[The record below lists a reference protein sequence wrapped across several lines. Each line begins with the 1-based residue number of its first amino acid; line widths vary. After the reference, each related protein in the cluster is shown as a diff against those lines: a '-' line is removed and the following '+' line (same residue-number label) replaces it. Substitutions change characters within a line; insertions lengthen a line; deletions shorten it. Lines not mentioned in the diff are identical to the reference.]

1 MVISAA
7 TITTVVRSVVE
18 SKTSKD
24 GSVPTALLVSSVVEA
39 THWTGNGV
47 YLNLFWLQCHA
58 LIWSGLLVG

>member
-1 MVISAA
+1 MVIGAA
-7 TITTVVRSVVE
+7 TIATVVGSVVE

-24 GSVPTALLVSSVVEA
+24 GGVLTALLVSSVVEA

-47 YLNLFWLQCHA
+47 YLIFFWLQYHA